1 MAKFLMTALLAAA
14 LAPSAAFADDFYVG
28 ATVSKGGSLT
38 YRNPVNGKSDT
49 ADASN
54 TYKLF
59 GGYDIHDYLALEGG
73 YLRSGAT
80 HYDKAMLGVASD
92 PTFERHGFYLALR
105 PQYQFNE
112 AWSVFGKAGLVRNT
126 FKTTDGAGGSSSA
139 SSVKPLLGV
148 GVAYNVSKAA
158 ALTLEYEHAG
168 STRKPGLNV
177 RQNSLQLGVKF
188 GF

>member
-14 LAPSAAFADDFYVG
+14 LAPSAAFADDFYMG
-28 ATVSKGGSLT
+28 GTLSKGGSLT

-59 GGYDIHDYLALEGG
+59 GGYNIHDYLALEGG
-73 YLRSGAT
+73 YLQTGTT
-80 HYDKAMLGVASD
+80 HYDKAVLGVTGD
-92 PTFERHGFYLALR
+92 PTFKRHGFYLALR
-105 PQYQFNE
+105 PQYQFSE

-126 FKTTDGAGGSSSA
+126 FETTDGAGDSA
-139 SSVKPLLGV
+139 SVSSVKPLLGV
-148 GVAYNVSKAA
+148 GVAYHVTKAA